1 MGLDLRG
8 PRAVEAFAAW
18 LEAHTP
24 HLDIL
29 VNNACQTIRRPA
41 SYYAHL
47 LPGEAAG
54 DRRHRLALA
63 AGDSAQRPAGAPRIT
78 DGHAAEAPATAAA
91 PPPRVPPASGTA
103 AAPKPATAAAG
114 PTADAFE
121 ETAGMPSGP
130 SGTSGWCSGGVGAFS
145 EAAASL
151 ACADATAARASAQV
165 VTAEDAWLASD
176 PVARAA
182 VLPEGHTDAHGQ
194 QLDLRTHNSWLLKLG
209 EVCGPLGKGCS
220 L

>member
-1 MGLDLRG
+1 
-8 PRAVEAFAAW
+8 
-18 LEAHTP
+18 
-24 HLDIL
+24 
-29 VNNACQTIRRPA
+29 
-41 SYYAHL
+41 
-47 LPGEAAG
+47 
-54 DRRHRLALA
+54 
-63 AGDSAQRPAGAPRIT
+63 
-78 DGHAAEAPATAAA
+78 
-91 PPPRVPPASGTA
+91 
-103 AAPKPATAAAG
+103 
-114 PTADAFE
+114 
-121 ETAGMPSGP
+121 MPSGP

-176 PVARAA
+176 PAARAA